1 LLDGRYDLSK
11 KTVKKASERKED
23 MSIPP
28 VFPAIFYKVLVEGA
42 KLRGVSRAEFA
53 LEAAQEH
60 LKTLKSKDK
69 KDSALAQAL
78 GSEDLAKQ
86 FREANSKISKKWWSK
101 LSEEEKT
108 ERARKAVEA
117 RWGKRT
123 K

>member
-1 LLDGRYDLSK
+1 
-11 KTVKKASERKED
+11 

-28 VFPAIFYKVLVEGA
+28 VFPAIFYKVLVQGA
-42 KLRGVSRAEFA
+42 KVRGVSRAEFA

-60 LKTLKSKDK
+60 LKTLRAKDT
-69 KDSALAQAL
+69 KDSALAKAL
-78 GSEDLAKQ
+78 GSEELAKR

-117 RWGKRT
+117 RWGKRSE
-123 K
+123 